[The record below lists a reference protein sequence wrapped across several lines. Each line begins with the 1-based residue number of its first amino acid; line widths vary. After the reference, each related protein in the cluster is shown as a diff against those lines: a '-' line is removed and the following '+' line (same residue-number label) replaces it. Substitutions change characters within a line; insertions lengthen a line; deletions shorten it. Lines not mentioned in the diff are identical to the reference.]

1 MPNWTMIS
9 VRFDGNENEINN
21 MLEFIKGEDG
31 VFDFNK
37 VIPMPK
43 SLEISEGSEADRAMK
58 CYEAERV
65 GKRDRELIKNQY
77 HITDQEFQRYK
88 ELGKI
93 YSDNEKKYGYRSWYG
108 WCNANWNTK
117 WNACDA
123 SYTNG
128 VLYFETAWNF
138 PTPVMKKLSEMY
150 PDITMMFE
158 VEDEGYDGVDRFS
171 LKNGERTEE

>member
-31 VFDFNK
+31 IIFDFNK
-37 VIPMPK
+37 IIPMPK
-43 SLEISEGSEADRAMK
+43 SLEITEGSEADRAMT
-58 CYEAERV
+58 CYEAE
-65 GKRDRELIKNQY
+65 KSQEEEIKNRY
-77 HITDQEFQRYK
+77 HLTDQEFQRYK

-108 WCNANWNTK
+108 WRNANWNTK

-128 VLYFETAWNF
+128 VLYFETAWDF

-150 PDITMMFE
+150 PDITMIFE
-158 VEDEGYDGVDRFS
+158 VEYEGEDGIERFS
-171 LKNGERTEE
+171 LKNGKRMEE